1 MYDAEKKMV
10 VQYFGGV
17 MSQNEADM
25 TCGEPH
31 VAIAPENGDTEEVKV
46 GVVVEDE
53 EKASSEE
60 HLGDAEERRKQE
72 SAMRSILD
80 QQSIIQFR
88 QYAQEQH
95 PKDVAKQ
102 DELIRQM
109 QDQYFEYYMENVQR
123 SQIINQQRQID
134 QLLGLRE
141 ASRANALNGG
151 GGDGAGDDYNSAGE
165 PIPLPLIPASVWT
178 RGDIADFKKDIL
190 TNHRESCIKISSLA
204 SATLRV
210 PTHEEGSSIFWEF
223 ATDSYDL
230 GFGLFFE
237 WNLTPQENIT
247 ITISESSDEEEE
259 EEGEEDGDGNP
270 VESASKSRNNNDTSG
285 QKTSTDEADVE
296 SGGGNSRSRKL
307 ANTPTDE
314 LIPVYRRDC
323 HTEVYCGSHQY
334 PGCGVY
340 VFKFDNSFSL
350 WRSKWLYYRIFY
362 GNIPTEGGPTLL
374 DH

>member
-1 MYDAEKKMV
+1 ML
-10 VQYFGGV
+10 
-17 MSQNEADM
+17 QNEADM
-25 TCGEPH
+25 TCGESH
-31 VAIAPENGDTEEVKV
+31 VAIAPVNGDTEEVKV
-46 GVVVEDE
+46 GAVAKDE
-53 EKASSEE
+53 EETSSEE

-109 QDQYFEYYMENVQR
+109 QDQYFEYYVETVQR

-141 ASRANALNGG
+141 ASRTNALNVE
-151 GGDGAGDDYNSAGE
+151 GGDGAGDDDNSAGE

-178 RGDIADFKKDIL
+178 RKDIADFKKDIL

-259 EEGEEDGDGNP
+259 EGEEDGDGNP
-270 VESASKSRNNNDTSG
+270 VESASKSRNNTNTP
-285 QKTSTDEADVE
+285 DEADVE

-362 GNIPTEGGPTLL
+362 GK
-374 DH
+374 

>member
-1 MYDAEKKMV
+1 
-10 VQYFGGV
+10 
-17 MSQNEADM
+17 MSQNESDSAS
-25 TCGEPH
+25 GESH
-31 VAIAPENGDTEEVKV
+31 VATAPENDDTTEAQAKA
-46 GVVVEDE
+46 VVEDE
-53 EKASSEE
+53 EVAEEEEGSSGECPE
-60 HLGDAEERRKQE
+60 DAEERQKHE
-72 SAMRSILD
+72 SAMRTILD

-95 PKDVAKQ
+95 PKDIAKQ

-123 SQIINQQRQID
+123 SQMIHQKRQID

-141 ASRANALNGG
+141 ASLTNAANGEG
-151 GGDGAGDDYNSAGE
+151 EGGAGDGGDSAGE
-165 PIPLPLIPASVWT
+165 PVPLPLVPASMWT
-178 RGDIADFKKDIL
+178 RKDIADFKKDIL
-190 TNHRESCIKISSLA
+190 SNHRECCIKISSLA

-259 EEGEEDGDGNP
+259 EEDEDEDGNAA
-270 VESASKSRNNNDTSG
+270 ESTSKLRIAST
-285 QKTSTDEADVE
+285 TPDEADVE
-296 SGGGNSRSRKL
+296 SGGGNGRSKKVT
-307 ANTPTDE
+307 NTPPTDE

-362 GNIPTEGGPTLL
+362 GK
-374 DH
+374 